1 MQQIYLEMLELS
13 QDPNLNLYIA
23 ICAGISATLFLA
35 ASFIAIGGQLKSTN
49 KKISGGEISRNN
61 QPVTSFKA
69 LEESAAT
76 YTI

>member
-35 ASFIAIGGQLKSTN
+35 ASFIAIAKQFKSTN
-49 KKISGGEISRNN
+49 KKLAGGEISRDR
-61 QPVTSFKA
+61 QQVASFNA
-69 LEESAAT
+69 LEESTAT
-76 YTI
+76 YSI